1 MAHALFGRA
10 MTPQFAPVVMKW
22 VAAGKFDMG
31 SDEPMFP
38 DAQPIY
44 RVSVDGF
51 WIDEAEVTN
60 AQFDELV
67 RAAGYVTMAEHVSQ
81 VEDYPGATR
90 EFLFAGSVAFSPPDH
105 AVSRHDHFQWWNYMK
120 GADWR
125 HPEGIAS
132 SIEARMDHPVV
143 WLHSLHFGWFQ

>member
-1 MAHALFGRA
+1 
-10 MTPQFAPVVMKW
+10 MTPQFAPVGMKW
-22 VAAGKFDMG
+22 IAAGEFDMG

-81 VEDYPGATR
+81 AEDYPGATR
-90 EFLFAGSVAFSPPDH
+90 EFLFAGSVAFPPPIMPSH
-105 AVSRHDHFQWWNYMK
+105 CMIIFNGGTM
-120 GADWR
+120 
-125 HPEGIAS
+125 
-132 SIEARMDHPVV
+132 
-143 WLHSLHFGWFQ
+143 